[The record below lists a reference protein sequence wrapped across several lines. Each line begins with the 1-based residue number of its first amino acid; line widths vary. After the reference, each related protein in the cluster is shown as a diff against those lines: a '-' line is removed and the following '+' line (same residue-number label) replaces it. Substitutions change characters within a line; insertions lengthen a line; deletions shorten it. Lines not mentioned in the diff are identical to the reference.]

1 MPRARRAVPDT
12 SYVILRDYRS
22 RWDGHVC
29 KVIAGPHLERSVAA
43 GEIAVFE
50 PTGDVVP
57 AEVDHETREGNRPKT
72 VEAAVY
78 RRVRTRLF
86 KPLAPFSL
94 V

>member
-1 MPRARRAVPDT
+1 MPRARKVVPDT

-22 RWDGHVC
+22 RWDGVVC
-29 KVIAGPHLERSVAA
+29 KVIAGPHLERSVAP

-50 PTGDVVP
+50 PTGETVE
-57 AEVDHETREGNRPKT
+57 ALVDHETREGNRPKT

-78 RRVRTRLF
+78 RRTRTRLVRTLS
-86 KPLAPFSL
+86 PRL